1 MCIRICSNKEKTD
14 MITDVKKIEEMALY
28 QAQVLI
34 HGQQVIGGILPGD
47 WLKTVCQAN
56 GGTKGF
62 EIRAV
67 KLGVE

>member
-1 MCIRICSNKEKTD
+1 
-14 MITDVKKIEEMALY
+14 MITDVKGVESRALY
-28 QAQVLI
+28 RAQVLI

-47 WLKTVCQAN
+47 WLKTVCRAN
-56 GGTKGF
+56 ERVKGF